1 MQTLKHRWESLA
13 GILFGALL
21 VTGGLLAS
29 RGLPYGAA
37 ASEVARF
44 FDASRSRIIVGGALV
59 MLSAAPLLWFVAC
72 LRRRLEADGDDGHL
86 VAVVGTAG
94 GAGAAVVLVGA
105 ASLTGTVS
113 RTDFAESVAP
123 AGAAAAWDLFGT
135 LLGTALPVAMAVL
148 VAATAVAARRSGWF
162 APWAAWLSWA
172 LAAGLLALP
181 VAWMFASVA
190 VLWVAAVAVAM
201 TLRGPVQTA
210 APGTGDPTPQNDPA
224 STHPS
229 QQPGHTRAHTG

>member
-1 MQTLKHRWESLA
+1 MHTPKHRWEPLA
-13 GILFGALL
+13 GVLFGALL

-37 ASEVARF
+37 ASEVAGF
-44 FDASRSRIIVGGALV
+44 FYESSTRVLVGGALV

-86 VAVVGTAG
+86 AAVVGTAG

-162 APWAAWLSWA
+162 APWAAGLSWA
-172 LAAGLLALP
+172 LVVGLLALP
-181 VAWMFASVA
+181 VAWMFAGGA
-190 VLWVAAVAVAM
+190 VLWVAAVSIAM
-201 TLRGPVQTA
+201 ALRVPA
-210 APGTGDPTPQNDPA
+210 HASPPRPPDPA
-224 STHPS
+224 PHDPGSAHLIRR
-229 QQPGHTRAHTG
+229 PGHTGARNV